1 MKIRFRKLTK
11 NLISWGLKLSLTY
24 IFIVLNSKST
34 NTIASNFMKKSF
46 KLGLTKELQNIVH
59 NLL

>member
-1 MKIRFRKLTK
+1 MKISFRKLTK
-11 NLISWGLKLSLTY
+11 NLISRGLKLSLTY
-24 IFIVLNSKST
+24 IFIVLKT

-46 KLGLTKELQNIVH
+46 KLCLTKELQNIVH